1 MQNVNKA
8 AAETLYSQGA
18 VEQGPSIGGAE
29 TEIRRKGNTGGTALD
44 PEYARQYRDL
54 YTKHWWWRAREEAI
68 LRVMRRHFGRNSGLR
83 ILDVG
88 CGDGLFFD
96 RLAEF
101 GDVEGVEPDEKLVN
115 PEGPHRTRIRI
126 APFNIH
132 FRGSA
137 PYSLALML
145 DVLEHMDNPGEV
157 LRHAHSLL
165 APSGALLLTVPAFQ
179 ILWTNHDTLN
189 HHLVRYRRG
198 TLRPLLRQA
207 GFAIQEERY
216 WYQWTCPVKL
226 AIRIYENILP
236 CRPTVARI
244 PPKWI
249 NQILYW
255 LSCAEQKTI
264 GSVGTPF
271 GSTLMVYCTKQ
282 ERP

>member
-1 MQNVNKA
+1 
-8 AAETLYSQGA
+8 
-18 VEQGPSIGGAE
+18 VE
-29 TEIRRKGNTGGTALD
+29 

-54 YTKHWWWRAREEAI
+54 YAQHWWWRAREGAI
-68 LRVMRRHFGRNSGLR
+68 LKVIRRHFGQNPQLR

-115 PEGPHRTRIRI
+115 PEGPHRARIRV
-126 APFNIH
+126 APFDFC

-145 DVLEHMDNPGEV
+145 DVLEHMYNPGEA
-157 LRHAHSLL
+157 LRHVHSLL
-165 APSGALLLTVPAFQ
+165 APSGSLLLTVPAFQ

-198 TLRPLLRQA
+198 TLRPLLRHA
-207 GFAIQEERY
+207 GFAILEERY

-226 AIRIYENILP
+226 AVRIYEKILRR
-236 CRPTVARI
+236 RPTVPRP
-244 PPKWI
+244 PPKFT
-249 NQILYW
+249 NQLLYW
-255 LSCAEQKTI
+255 LSRAEQETL
-264 GSVGTPF
+264 GSLGAPF

-282 ERP
+282 GTL